1 MGMSAISEPCV
12 QLKLDLFRTPSFD
25 ELLSQKGIQNV
36 TFIITR
42 RLRRGW
48 YAKTD
53 RATGG
58 LTLHV
63 PAYLENAPE
72 EVKLALI
79 DWTLLASR
87 RRNVLRKRLEQRIFS
102 YIKEQGLETRNRSF
116 ADPSSFRTKGL
127 AYDLSEVFDFVN
139 KTYFNGTVSSHVRW
153 GRHPLRSYQ
162 SVRTGADG
170 GRYNLITIASMYD
183 RPGVPRFAVEA
194 IMHHEMLHIAC
205 PPQNK
210 GTRTS
215 IHGPEFKR
223 RERLFPHY
231 CDWMEW
237 EKRCLKQMSRR
248 G

>member
-1 MGMSAISEPCV
+1 MSMSEISQACV
-12 QLKLDLFRTPSFD
+12 QLKLDLFKTPSFD

-36 TFIITR
+36 TVIITR

-53 RATGG
+53 RNTGS
-58 LTLHV
+58 LSLHV

-116 ADPSSFRTKGL
+116 ADPSSFRAKGHT
-127 AYDLSEVFDFVN
+127 YDLAEVFDFVN
-139 KTYFNGTVSSHVRW
+139 KTYFNGTVASYVRW
-153 GRHPLRSYQ
+153 SAHPLRSYQ
-162 SVRTGADG
+162 SVRTGSDG
-170 GRYNLITIASMYD
+170 GRYNLITIAQMYD
-183 RPGVPRFAVEA
+183 RPGVPRFAVDA

-205 PPQNK
+205 PPQTGGARN
-210 GTRTS
+210 R

-223 RERLFPHY
+223 RERMFPHY
-231 CDWMEW
+231 RDWVEW
-237 EKRCLKQMSRR
+237 ERRCLKQMSRR